1 MDDPEKETQKLARD
15 VERGTEV
22 TLQRQLSGPPYSI
35 YTSRMKIW
43 IIFLVSVSA
52 LISPF
57 GATLFYPVLNVLSDV
72 LHVTPTKTN
81 VAITT
86 YMVSVRSIFAES
98 LHSLMQIG
106 LPSHRSRPDRRH
118 VGCKWPQALVYNMFC
133 HFYCSEHRIGAP
145 DELRSATFVALPAG
159 FWV

>member
-1 MDDPEKETQKLARD
+1 MGTPTPSNLSMDDPDKESQKLNTLAQD
-15 VERGTEV
+15 VEKGAEL
-22 TLQRQLSGPPYSI
+22 TLERQVSGPPYSI

-86 YMVSVRSIFAES
+86 YMVSIQSIVAES
-98 LHSLMQIG
+98 FHSLI
-106 LPSHRSRPDRRH
+106 R
-118 VGCKWPQALVYNMFC
+118 
-133 HFYCSEHRIGAP
+133 
-145 DELRSATFVALPAG
+145 
-159 FWV
+159 